1 MKITP
6 ITKARRAREVE
17 VEKLVCDCDAE
28 SWLFRVTQAGDQVFC
43 ECAVC
48 LCDHVFLL
56 AQPRVPEDPGEACP

>member
-6 ITKARRAREVE
+6 ITKARRARDVE
-17 VEKLVCDCDAE
+17 VQKLICDCDAE

-48 LCDHVFLL
+48 LRDHVFSV
-56 AQPRVPEDPGEACP
+56 AQPPAPGEESGACP

>member
-6 ITKARRAREVE
+6 ITKARRAKDVE
-17 VEKLVCDCDAE
+17 VLKLICNCDAD

-48 LCDHVFLL
+48 LRDHVFPV
-56 AQPRVPEDPGEACP
+56 AQPRVPEDSGEACP